1 MKWYLVESAH
11 EGLAPIF
18 GSLFILHSAVMFF
31 FLLFYAPRAP
41 PAGGAFHHRNLF
53 SAVLYAIDGHWP
65 AFYRA
70 KLHLY
75 RRCVAPQL
83 ATDEANEVFCRPLE
97 RFVATLVCVWLA
109 DQCRAVRCRCLPCV
123 HRHSPAVTPSL
134 LAARQV
140 SLEQIKRLGWQ
151 KKIVE
156 LFQRAIRLLRIARV
170 V

>member
-1 MKWYLVESAH
+1 MHSR
-11 EGLAPIF
+11 
-18 GSLFILHSAVMFF
+18 ILSRPPYDEMISCGICTRRPSPYIWKPVYFTFCCYVF
-31 FLLFYAPRAP
+31 FLAILRTKST
-41 PAGGAFHHRNLF
+41 AGRWRLSSPQPF

-140 SLEQIKRLGWQ
+140 SLEQIKRLG
-151 KKIVE
+151 
-156 LFQRAIRLLRIARV
+156 
-170 V
+170 